1 MPMRV
6 TLLLACQKCVTCGM
20 STLMFSFIVDL
31 LLLRHDNKSPHNI
44 SCRLRVLIVQTTPA
58 HLIARDSNKGVDTL
72 KGCKSETETPPAVL
86 PHTCIQ

>member
-31 LLLRHDNKSPHNI
+31 LLLRHDNNLP
-44 SCRLRVLIVQTTPA
+44 TTLA
-58 HLIARDSNKGVDTL
+58 AGLEYLLSKQHLPTSL
-72 KGCKSETETPPAVL
+72 LETVIKE
-86 PHTCIQ
+86 